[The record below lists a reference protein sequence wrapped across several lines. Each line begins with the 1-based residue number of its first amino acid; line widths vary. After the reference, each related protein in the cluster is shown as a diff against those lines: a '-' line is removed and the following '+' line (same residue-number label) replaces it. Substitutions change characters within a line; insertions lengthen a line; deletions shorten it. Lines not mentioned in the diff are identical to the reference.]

1 MVEKITIR
9 EKTIALA
16 KSIGCE
22 IEETANGSV
31 YLNGPEGKGFASQG
45 TSFLRLWDG
54 EERDLRP
61 SWKMFYRQVADEAK
75 DGFIDKEDE

>member
-22 IEETANGSV
+22 IEETADGSV
-31 YLNGPEGKGFASQG
+31 YLNGPEGKEFASQG
-45 TSFLRLWDG
+45 TSFIRMHDG
-54 EERDLRP
+54 QERNFRP

-75 DGFIDKEDE
+75 SGFIDKEQE